1 MQITLHYMRYII
13 NARTMEE
20 SLERDHLRAS
30 PSEYCDIRAYQ
41 TYNHTLR
48 NSISLS
54 LSLSFSFIIFREDR
68 YDYGNRMAFVDHRS
82 PDLRGRA
89 IPVIV
94 TIITIVFYAIVL
106 DITRKEV
113 GRRLVSMNRP
123 SLRFSLG
130 HFEEF
135 LSIFIVEE

>member
-13 NARTMEE
+13 NVRTMEE

-54 LSLSFSFIIFREDR
+54 LSFSFIIFREDR
-68 YDYGNRMAFVDHRS
+68 YDYGNCVAFVDHRL

-94 TIITIVFYAIVL
+94 TIITTVFYAIVL

-113 GRRLVSMNRP
+113 DRLVSMNRSP
-123 SLRFSLG
+123 VAA
-130 HFEEF
+130 F
-135 LSIFIVEE
+135 LARPF